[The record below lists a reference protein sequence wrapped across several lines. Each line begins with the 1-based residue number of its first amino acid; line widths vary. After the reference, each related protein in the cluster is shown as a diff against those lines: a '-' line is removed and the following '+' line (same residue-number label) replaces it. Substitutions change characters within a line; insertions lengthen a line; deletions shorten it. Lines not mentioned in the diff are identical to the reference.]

1 MARKVINFTNYTFTP
16 GASGVGQIVIPQ
28 YIPRERLILITN
40 VTKDLVIYNFSDP
53 SRLATSY
60 SASVTNATGS
70 TTIVFT
76 YNTSSMSSTD
86 KLSIVIDEYAERVQ
100 PVEEL
105 YDPVGKQR
113 VSTPQSL
120 IDTDFEYGNQTS
132 KWEALG
138 VTNWHPS
145 TYNLYPPISQPSTSA
160 ATITGMNLPVGSKVV
175 TVTTVSAHGYSVGQ
189 PIGIQDSFFVPAN
202 GNFVIEGVTSSGFT
216 YSAKSVNVASGLSNI
231 FDPYKTQVWQQ
242 QYFTNAAIGG
252 APTMVA
258 SGNVVY
264 VVTTTPHSLHLG
276 NEITISGTTTTA
288 ANGNFFVTGLTS
300 VSGFTYAVTSGAIAN
315 GAITA
320 TTASVYARNQSL
332 FAQRPFDGGVL
343 FGTQSL
349 SNLQSSIRQTRR
361 NFHYQSGKGLEMA
374 TGTIL
379 KTSLIVDSLISN
391 GTAIGSV
398 ITIQTREQHNLTP
411 GLSIVITGVSTS
423 GYNGNYVV
431 NSVLNSTQF
440 TILATNTLGNTS
452 PTDYPGTF
460 AITVHDWYGANQRM
474 GLFNNEN
481 GIFFDYDGQQLYAV
495 LRSSTKQLAGR
506 VTATQNSTILT
517 QTDTNF
523 PTIFSKQLTPGQYL
537 VIRGL
542 SYRVTDIIS
551 DTQISISPAYRG
563 ITANYVTITATVDT
577 RIPQNQWNLDKLDG
591 TGPSGYVLDNSKM
604 QMWLLDY
611 SWYGAGFVRWGLRTT
626 DGNIIFCHKLANNN
640 INTIAYMRS
649 GNLPGRYE
657 SVILPPL
664 VTTVSGILSTDTV
677 LQTTSTLNAAGTS
690 AFPPSG
696 TLVIRNYS
704 TGAEYVNYTAV
715 TGSGFTGLTRGVA
728 ALTSS
733 GTYLTLTMTSG
744 QTVGYVPSA
753 TATISGVQVGMRV
766 TLTSGFPDNTFV
778 SSIAGSGIN
787 FSNAYYGSANPTV
800 NFQQMGLTATAF
812 PLNPTGPVVVE
823 LASPTHAPY
832 FSHWGTAVVM
842 DGGFSP
848 DANLLF
854 TYGQTQP
861 VTLVSGQSRALMSI
875 RLAPS
880 VDNSQTS
887 SLLGSHE
894 LTNRVQLQLQTLDVA
909 VTASGAPGVNVGSGN
924 VLIKAYLNATPV
936 LATAGQGTIP
946 AWVNAVSNAGVPNS
960 SLSQIVDY
968 SSVASGVVTASGL
981 AAGEVIAGFFVN
993 TTQEVDVSKVRDLGN
1008 SILSGGGTGFP
1019 NTGIYPDGP
1028 DTLTLVA
1035 QNVGVVPVN
1044 ILARISWVEPQA

>member
-28 YIPRERLILITN
+28 YIARERLILITN

-53 SRLATSY
+53 SRLATNY
-60 SASVTNATGS
+60 SASVVGATGS
-70 TTIVFT
+70 TTIVFA

-86 KLSIVIDEYAERVQ
+86 KLSIVIDEYAERNQ

-138 VTNWHPS
+138 VTNWRPA
-145 TYNLYPPISQPSTSA
+145 TYNLYPPISQPTTSPT
-160 ATITGMNLPVGSKVV
+160 TITGMSMPVGSKIV

-189 PIGIQDSFFVPAN
+189 PIGIQDSFYVPAN
-202 GNFVIEGVTSSGFT
+202 GNFVVEGVTSSGFT
-216 YSAKSVNVASGLSNI
+216 YSAKSVNTTSGLSNI
-231 FDPYKTQVWQQ
+231 FDPYKTQIWQQ
-242 QYFTNAAIGG
+242 QYYTGAAIGG

-264 VVTTTPHSLHLG
+264 VTTTVAHNLHLG
-276 NEITISGTTTTA
+276 SEISVSGTATAA
-288 ANGNFFVTGLTS
+288 ANGNFYVTGLTS
-300 VSGFTYAVTSGAIAN
+300 VSGFTYAVTSGAITN
-315 GAITA
+315 GAVSA
-320 TTASVYARNQSL
+320 TTTSIYSRNQAL

-343 FGTQSL
+343 FGNQSL
-349 SNLQSSIRQTRR
+349 TNLQSSIRQTRR

-379 KTSLIVDSLISN
+379 KTSFIVDSLVSN
-391 GTAIGSV
+391 GTAIGST
-398 ITIQTREQHNLTP
+398 ITITTREQHNLTP
-411 GLSIVITGVSTS
+411 GLQVIIAGVTTS
-423 GYNGNYVV
+423 GYNGVYTVA
-431 NSVLNSTQF
+431 SILNAIQF
-440 TILATNTLGNTS
+440 TVLSTSTLGNTNPS
-452 PTDYPGTF
+452 DYPHAF
-460 AITVHDWYGANQRM
+460 SCTVNGWYGANQRM

-481 GIFFDYDGQQLYAV
+481 GMFFDYDGQQLYAV

-506 VTATQNSTILT
+506 VTTTQGSTLLT

-523 PTIFSKQLTPGQYL
+523 PTIFSKQLTPGQYI
-537 VIRGL
+537 VVRGS

-563 ITANYVTITATVDT
+563 ISANYVTLTATVDT
-577 RIPQNQWNLDKLDG
+577 KIPQNQWNIDKLDG
-591 TGPSGYVLDNSKM
+591 TGPSGYVLDNTKM

-640 INTIAYMRS
+640 VNTTAYMRS

-657 SVILPPL
+657 SVNLPPL
-664 VTTVSGILSTDTV
+664 VTTTTGILSTDTV
-677 LQTTSTLNAAGTS
+677 VQTTSTLNAAGTS

-696 TLVIRNYS
+696 TLLIKNYS
-704 TGAEYVNYTAV
+704 TGIEYVNYTSV
-715 TGSGFTGLTRGVA
+715 TSSGFSGLTRGVP
-728 ALTSS
+728 ALTTS
-733 GTYLTLTMTSG
+733 GTYLALTMTSG
-744 QTVGYVPSA
+744 QTIGYTPGG

-778 SSIAGSGIN
+778 SSIASSGIS
-787 FSNAYYGSANPTV
+787 FTNAYYGSANPTV
-800 NFQQMGLTATAF
+800 NFQQMGLAATAF
-812 PLNPTGPVVVE
+812 PFNATSPTVVE
-823 LASPTHAPY
+823 LANPTHAPY
-832 FSHWGTAVVM
+832 FSHWGTAVTM

-848 DANLLF
+848 DASLLF
-854 TYGQTQP
+854 TYGQTSSI
-861 VTLVSGQSRALMSI
+861 VLASGTSKALMSI
-875 RLAPS
+875 RLGPS
-880 VDNSQTS
+880 VDNGQVS
-887 SLLGSHE
+887 SLFGSHE

-909 VTASGAPGVNVGSGN
+909 VTASGAPGANTGGGN
-924 VLIKAYLNATPV
+924 VLIKAYLNATPI
-936 LATAGQGTIP
+936 LINGGTLP
-946 AWVNAVSNAGVPNS
+946 AWASAVSNSNFPNS
-960 SLSQIVDY
+960 SLSQVCDY
-968 SSVASGVVTASGL
+968 ASVVSGVVTASGL
-981 AAGEVIAGFFVN
+981 IGGEATAGFFVS

-1008 SILSGGGTGFP
+1008 SILSGAGTGFP
-1019 NTGIYPDGP
+1019 NSGIYPDGP

-1035 QNVGVVPVN
+1035 QNVGVDPVN
-1044 ILARISWVEPQA
+1044 LLARISWVEPQA